1 MSFKDRH
8 PSPKFVFAANTIFA
22 LSGLFNFIVFFITRP
37 SWVIGGNN
45 RGERRQRTGGRPRRA
60 HGLPPPGNSRPSS
73 PQESEKEPDVLDEGY
88 SQQPRISLTL
98 PPERQPSSSLNYF
111 PPGRIWWLTWHIPS
125 GRLHGYFVWNVC
137 CDLVFISRL
146 VQQGSALNT

>member
-1 MSFKDRH
+1 MSFKDLH

-60 HGLPPPGNSRPSS
+60 HDLPPNSQPSS
-73 PQESEKEPDVLDEGY
+73 PQEFEKEPDVLDEGY

-98 PPERQPSSSLNYF
+98 HPKRQPSSSLGYL
-111 PPGRIWWLTWHIPS
+111 PPGR
-125 GRLHGYFVWNVC
+125 V
-137 CDLVFISRL
+137 
-146 VQQGSALNT
+146 